1 MSILKLIY
9 LSAAQHAVI
18 TRGRLSGKMDVE
30 GYRAGS
36 FWI

>member
-1 MSILKLIY
+1 MLRLAY
-9 LSAAQHAVI
+9 LAFSQHRVI
-18 TRGRLSGKMDVE
+18 TRGRLSGKMKIE